1 MNGWLRALRR
11 ELGQGLPRLTFVVIA
26 VTMAVLL
33 WSKGAYW
40 GGRWNALATQ
50 SREYL
55 ILIAPITATLAAWQ
69 GGRTRRDQVGELLTS
84 TRASA
89 LARQS
94 TEVAAIVIAAIA
106 GWLLAIALAGVSI
119 IRLDG
124 WGTAAAA
131 YQILGVAPT
140 LFAYVTLGFAIGT
153 ALPWRIVAPLMGVA
167 TYLLIGIPSY
177 GSDAVPVLLGNG
189 YVGDDVYR
197 AFSARTFWVSIA
209 GLSLIALTLLALS
222 SLERRPAPSRTTRIT
237 AIAAGA
243 AAVVLAPITLTS
255 AAAALHD
262 GPPPNPPVVCTT
274 DNGPKVCVHAQDRLL
289 LAQTTRQA
297 REVIAKLAGTQGA
310 PTWAGP
316 WQPDVQDRDMLTVQS
331 AQIDIRGRIDTTY
344 GESQLVNTYAFF
356 DPAPACRE
364 AGLWQND
371 PDLELPEEMQ
381 AFNDRTWPL
390 TDWLVGDLPSGF
402 ADPNADELNQR
413 FAASTEAQRRNYA
426 VAVRTAALACDVTAV
441 RDADQHL
448 APAP

>member
-140 LFAYVTLGFAIGT
+140 LFAYVTLGFAIGH
-153 ALPWRIVAPLMGVA
+153 
-167 TYLLIGIPSY
+167 
-177 GSDAVPVLLGNG
+177 
-189 YVGDDVYR
+189 
-197 AFSARTFWVSIA
+197 
-209 GLSLIALTLLALS
+209 
-222 SLERRPAPSRTTRIT
+222 RPAVADRGTP
-237 AIAAGA
+237 
-243 AAVVLAPITLTS
+243 
-255 AAAALHD
+255 D
-262 GPPPNPPVVCTT
+262 G
-274 DNGPKVCVHAQDRLL
+274 G
-289 LAQTTRQA
+289 
-297 REVIAKLAGTQGA
+297 
-310 PTWAGP
+310 
-316 WQPDVQDRDMLTVQS
+316 
-331 AQIDIRGRIDTTY
+331 
-344 GESQLVNTYAFF
+344 
-356 DPAPACRE
+356 
-364 AGLWQND
+364 
-371 PDLELPEEMQ
+371 
-381 AFNDRTWPL
+381 
-390 TDWLVGDLPSGF
+390 GDLPT
-402 ADPNADELNQR
+402 DRHPLIR
-413 FAASTEAQRRNYA
+413 QRR
-426 VAVRTAALACDVTAV
+426 RPG
-441 RDADQHL
+441 
-448 APAP
+448 PAR